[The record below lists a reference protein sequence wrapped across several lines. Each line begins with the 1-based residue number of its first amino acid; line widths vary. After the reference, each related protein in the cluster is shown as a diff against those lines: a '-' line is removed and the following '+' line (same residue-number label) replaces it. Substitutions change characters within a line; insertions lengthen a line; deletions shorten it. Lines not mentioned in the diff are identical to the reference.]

1 MVSLTDL
8 LIHTLENEG
17 DTMPKATVNGIKL
30 YYQVHGHGDPLV
42 LIQGFGGGHEGWF
55 FQARVFKKVFKVIIF
70 DNRGIARTDRS
81 PEPYTIETMADDT
94 IGLMDH
100 LGIEKAH
107 ILGMSLGGVV
117 AQEMAIKYPARVK
130 KLILVCTLAEQAGI
144 PEAIPEFSKALG
156 DRRSADVYE
165 LMDTIVSLAFN
176 KRRYRMIT
184 VPMWRRQVKRLGVDG
199 YLDQMEALS
208 GHSTLDRLHLIEAP
222 TLVMTGTEDRIVPPR
237 SSDEIAER
245 IPNAELLKVDGG
257 SHAFFLEKRRRF
269 NREILDFLVDGRSGS
284 AEPQDKGG

>member
-8 LIHTLENEG
+8 LIHTPEYKG
-17 DTMPKATVNGIKL
+17 GTMPKATVNGIRL
-30 YYQVHGHGDPLV
+30 YYQVHGHGEPLV
-42 LIQGFGGGHEGWF
+42 LIQGLGGGHEGWF
-55 FQARVFKKVFKVIIF
+55 FQTRAFRKVFKVIIF

-81 PEPYTIETMADDT
+81 PEPYTIETMAHDT

-117 AQEMAIKYPARVK
+117 AQEIAIKHPARVR
-130 KLILVCTLAEQAGI
+130 KLVLVCTLAQEAGI
-144 PEAIPEFSKALG
+144 PAALPEPSKALEG
-156 DRRSADVYE
+156 KKSADVYE
-165 LMDTIVSLAFN
+165 LMEAIVSLAFN
-176 KRRYRMIT
+176 KRLYRMIT

-208 GHSTLDRLHLIEAP
+208 GHSTLDRLHLIESP

-237 SSDEIAER
+237 SSDEIAAR
-245 IPNAELLKVDGG
+245 IPNAKLLKVVGG
-257 SHAFFLEKRRRF
+257 SHAFFMEKRRRF
-269 NREILDFLVDGRSGS
+269 NREILDFLVNF
-284 AEPQDKGG
+284 